1 MWTSFFAWLTGQV
14 NTFIGTQVGTVST
27 LIEPAV
33 ITLASVYVMM
43 WGYLQLT
50 GKIEEPV
57 LEGGRRI
64 LILGVILVLV
74 FKLSQ
79 NISPLLDIFVQSPQ
93 SLAAGIVGGAS
104 PSVMG
109 AVDTIWNQGSE
120 VGDSLLARGS
130 LFSESGLALICCAL
144 ICYIC
149 IGLVTIYVAFLMCL
163 ALVSLAILLA
173 VGPIFI
179 AMLFFDATKRFF
191 EAWIAQLANYAL
203 VIILVATLSN
213 LMLHAVNVPLQ
224 IAYSQGAS
232 VQAADALRVSVF
244 CGFILLIM
252 RQVLPMASAL
262 ASGIALSSGGI
273 MSGFVRRGMGSAG
286 RFGRGVFDAAT
297 GAYSPS
303 TASRLDPLSRKLGQQ
318 AGYRTGQVASAAWR
332 KIHPNQIK
340 SKP

>member
-1 MWTSFFAWLTGQV
+1 MWTSFFNWLTGQV

-64 LILGVILVLV
+64 LILGVILVMV

-79 NISPLLDIFVQSPQ
+79 NISPLLDIFIQSPQ
-93 SLAAGIVGGAS
+93 SLAQGIVGGGS
-104 PSVMG
+104 PSVMS

-130 LFSESGLALICCAL
+130 LLSESGISLICCGL
-144 ICYIC
+144 ICYLC

-203 VIILVATLSN
+203 VIILVATLAS
-213 LMLHAVNVPLQ
+213 LMLHAVTAPLA
-224 IAYSQGAS
+224 IAYGQGS
-232 VQAADALRVSVF
+232 GVQAVDALRVSVF

-252 RQVLPMASAL
+252 RQILPMASAL

-273 MSGFVRRGMGSAG
+273 VSGLLRRSMGVGG

-297 GAYSPS
+297 GSFSPAN
-303 TASRLDPLSRKLGQQ
+303 ASRLDPLSRKAGQQ
-318 AGYRTGQVASAAWR
+318 LGYRTGQAVSAAWR
-332 KIHPNQIK
+332 KINPNQIK
-340 SKP
+340 SQP